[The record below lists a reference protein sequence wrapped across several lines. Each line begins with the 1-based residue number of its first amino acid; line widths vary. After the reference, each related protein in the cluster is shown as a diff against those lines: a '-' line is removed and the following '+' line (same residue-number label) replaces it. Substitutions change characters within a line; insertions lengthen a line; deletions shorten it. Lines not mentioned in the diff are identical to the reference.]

1 MKCLGMIKGEPLIK
15 VKPRIIRRSA
25 HVFTEKEGLFYS
37 HVKAGDMVLEGEV
50 IGEIKNIRG
59 ETVCELK
66 APIKGKVF
74 FKLNPLSWGP
84 SLGWFLYMIADVDD
98 YYS

>member
-1 MKCLGMIKGEPLIK
+1 
-15 VKPRIIRRSA
+15 
-25 HVFTEKEGLFYS
+25 
-37 HVKAGDMVLEGEV
+37 MVLEGEV

-59 ETVCELK
+59 ETVHELK

-98 YYS
+98 YYY